1 MPIRVEL
8 WLCDGKKVNVLGL
21 NREKELERGRGTT
34 MDHELTLAA
43 ARKAVAKI
51 IKYKFCGELSLLGSI
66 HKRCRLKIRNF

>member
-34 MDHELTLAA
+34 MDHELTLLA
-43 ARKAVAKI
+43 ARKAVVKI
-51 IKYKFCGELSLLGSI
+51 ITYKSCGDLSRLVTV
-66 HKRCRLKIRNF
+66 HKLCRLRIEDF